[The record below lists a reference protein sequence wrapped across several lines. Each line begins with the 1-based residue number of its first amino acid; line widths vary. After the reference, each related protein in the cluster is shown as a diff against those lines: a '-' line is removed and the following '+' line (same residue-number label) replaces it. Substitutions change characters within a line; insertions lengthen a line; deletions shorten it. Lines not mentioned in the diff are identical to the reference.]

1 MGFASQFANNLSN
14 ALAVVNILRSRLAS
28 DSDVEVQTD
37 DAALENDAAP
47 YSEVWTI
54 AGVNS
59 RPRDGRERADGTKP
73 AGYAKAIRIQLGD
86 VVYVLGTH
94 DPREMEECAEG
105 ELVLYALG
113 KDNATRAMATFK
125 PSGEVL
131 ITGTEVNIAASTRV
145 RIGVA
150 GTFKSIAIGDALE
163 VMATVLMGTVINE
176 PGSGAASA
184 LQAAIKTALNT
195 AGFMSASQVKSAKHE
210 VEQ

>member
-1 MGFASQFANNLSN
+1 MGFASQFVNNLSN

-73 AGYAKAIRIQLGD
+73 AGYAKAICIQLGD

-105 ELVLYALG
+105 ELVLHALG
-113 KDNATRAMATFK
+113 KDGTKRARAVFK
-125 PSGEVL
+125 PDGTVVVDGDKIELGEGAAKAVSREGDAVRVTVPIGTFLVAATAGVTNVEPVL
-131 ITGTEVNIAASTRV
+131 IDGTIQ
-145 RIGVA
+145 A
-150 GTFKSIAIGDALE
+150 GSSK
-163 VMATVLMGTVINE
+163 
-176 PGSGAASA
+176 
-184 LQAAIKTALNT
+184 
-195 AGFMSASQVKSAKHE
+195 VKA
-210 VEQ
+210 VD

>member
-1 MGFASQFANNLSN
+1 MGFASQFVNNLSN

-94 DPREMEECAEG
+94 DTREMEECAEG
-105 ELVLYALG
+105 ELVLHALG
-113 KDNATRAMATFK
+113 KDGTKRARAVFK
-125 PSGEVL
+125 PDGTVVVDRDKIELGEGAAKAVSREGDAVRVTVPIGTFLVAATDGVTNAVPVL
-131 ITGTEVNIAASTRV
+131 IDGTIQ
-145 RIGVA
+145 A
-150 GTFKSIAIGDALE
+150 GSSK
-163 VMATVLMGTVINE
+163 
-176 PGSGAASA
+176 
-184 LQAAIKTALNT
+184 
-195 AGFMSASQVKSAKHE
+195 VKA
-210 VEQ
+210 VD